1 MRFYPAGE
9 TITRRLPGLPPEH
22 SEWIIAGAETGD
34 MIAAG
39 FHAIRQSNAY
49 CAC

>member
-22 SEWIIAGAETGD
+22 PEWIIAGAETGD
-34 MIAAG
+34 MIAADVKLQ
-39 FHAIRQSNAY
+39 RSPENRS
-49 CAC
+49 